1 MTEEIKFDPP
11 LTVKAGQIQFIE
23 ACHPPLVAGEYKT
36 GMSQIIKESEAA
48 AVPWNSDPYRSD
60 LVFSVEAP
68 RFTFNPADIHSVY
81 PPVNATGS
89 FDNALPHV
97 VFARRTLPWERTL
110 DGKPPEFG
118 KAFPPWLGLLLLS
131 EDELTDPATGRM
143 REVTSMP
150 ILSGKKDSLLVPQNK
165 QKVLVPDLGQD
176 GSAGTADQ
184 KFRSEKWA
192 KEKWRYE
199 MKTEDE
205 NEKELCLAIDLPA
218 DLFKAVAPRYDDLPY
233 LAHVRQIDTGNKEVL
248 GINDRGWF
256 SLVIGNRLPQVEPK
270 HETQDEL
277 KNETRD
283 KPEDKPE
290 VEPAVGKRH
299 HAFLVSFEGWQ
310 DRLQEDWQP
319 GEGQQVRLAVLG
331 TWAFTCA
338 GSNDF
343 KAHMDLLN
351 FDRDKPPAPDDRQ
364 QLPDSW
370 LHLPYDPYK
379 DESLEPKNIVNAAF
393 ARGYTAYNHI
403 MRQGEKT
410 VSWYRGPLVPLNYD
424 KPAQVQ
430 ELVSCADE
438 LLRYDPRIGVFDVT
452 YAAAW
457 QLGRLLALQNQS
469 FALALNRA
477 RKALRARAE
486 WLMHRAELKDRYKAL
501 DVQDEK
507 FIEDSLMEQMAGGAG
522 EELKSAVPE

>member
-1 MTEEIKFDPP
+1 MNEKVEYQAP
-11 LTVKAGQIQFIE
+11 LTVKAGQIQFIQ
-23 ACHPPLVAGEYKT
+23 ACHPPLVAGEYKA
-36 GMSQIIKESEAA
+36 GMRQVIKEAEDA
-48 AVPWNSDPYRSD
+48 AVPWNSDPYLSD
-60 LVFSVEAP
+60 LVFAVDAP
-68 RFTFNPADIHSVY
+68 RFTFNTSDIHSVY
-81 PPVNATGS
+81 PPVNSSGS
-89 FDNALPHV
+89 FNNSLPHV

-118 KAFPPWLGLLLLS
+118 QAFPAWLGILLLT

-143 REVTSMP
+143 REVVSLP
-150 ILSGKKDSLLVPQNK
+150 ILSKDKDSLLISNK
-165 QKVLVPDLGQD
+165 EKVLVPDLGQD

-184 KFRSEKWA
+184 KFRSEKWVN
-192 KEKWRYE
+192 EKWRYE
-199 MKTEDE
+199 MKTDDGK
-205 NEKELCLAIDLPA
+205 EKELCLAIDLPA
-218 DLFKAVAPRYDDLPY
+218 DLFKAIAPRYDDLPY

-256 SLVIGNRLPQVEPK
+256 SLVTGNRLPQIEAKVEPP
-270 HETQDEL
+270 DE
-277 KNETRD
+277 
-283 KPEDKPE
+283 PEDKPE
-290 VEPAVGKRH
+290 GQPPAGKRH

-310 DRLQEDWQP
+310 DRLKEDWQP
-319 GEGQQVRLAVLG
+319 ADGQQVRLAVLG

-351 FDRDKPPAPDDRQ
+351 FDLKNPPKPAAREN
-364 QLPDSW
+364 LPDSW
-370 LHLPYDPYK
+370 LHLPYMPY
-379 DESLEPKNIVNAAF
+379 DQSREPQNIVNAAF
-393 ARGYTAYNHI
+393 ARGYTAFNHS

-438 LLRYDPRIGVFDVT
+438 LLRYDPEIGLFDVT

-486 WLMHRAELKDRYKAL
+486 WLMRRAELKERCTEL

-507 FIEDSLMEQMAGGAG
+507 FIEDSLMEKIADGTGD
-522 EELKSAVPE
+522 KIISAVPK